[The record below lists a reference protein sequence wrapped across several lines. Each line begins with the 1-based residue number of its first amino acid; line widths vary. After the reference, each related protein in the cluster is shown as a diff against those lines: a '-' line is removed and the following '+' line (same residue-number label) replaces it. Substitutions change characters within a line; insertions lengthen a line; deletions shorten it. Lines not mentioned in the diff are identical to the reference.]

1 MAPLG
6 RLWAY
11 LAGQPPTSTELAAD
25 RLLVGRGDHCNMRL
39 DDPTVSWDHLELTR
53 SGDALLARD
62 LQSRNGTLLNG
73 QRFEGSVRL
82 RDADTL
88 TVGSVRLVLTLTKP
102 HYESTRRVDLS
113 VPHLTDDERQVARAL
128 VQNYRRPGQLAA
140 RPATRAEI
148 AAELHLGER
157 TVQRRLDVLATKL
170 RVRDASGRDR
180 PLLVAQRI
188 LELGLDA

>member
-11 LAGQPPTSTELAAD
+11 IADQPPASTEVAAD
-25 RLLVGRGDHCNMRL
+25 RMLIGRGEHCDLRL

-53 SGDALLARD
+53 SGDTLLACD

-88 TVGSVRLVLTLTKP
+88 TVGTVRLVLALVKP
-102 HYESTRRVDLS
+102 HHESTRRVDFS
-113 VPHLTDDERQVARAL
+113 VPALTEDERKVGRAL

-148 AAELHLGER
+148 AAELHLSER

-170 RVRDASGRDR
+170 RVRDVGGRDR
-180 PLLVAQRI
+180 PLLVAQRV